1 MRDRATIRI
10 WALQQDLPVNA
21 RGRLPREI
29 VEQYDCVHKRDLD
42 TAVAELVA
50 YGEELDKLRAEGKLS
65 GVAMTTLELP
75 LAILNDFDYRAA
87 LQKYLR

>member
-1 MRDRATIRI
+1 MRDHATIRI

-29 VEQYDCVHKRDLD
+29 IEQYGCAHRRDLD
-42 TAVAELVA
+42 TAIAELVA
-50 YGEELDKLRAEGKLS
+50 HGKELDKLRAEGKLS
-65 GVAMTTLELP
+65 GVTMTRLELP
-75 LAILNDFDYRAA
+75 LAMLNDLDYRAA